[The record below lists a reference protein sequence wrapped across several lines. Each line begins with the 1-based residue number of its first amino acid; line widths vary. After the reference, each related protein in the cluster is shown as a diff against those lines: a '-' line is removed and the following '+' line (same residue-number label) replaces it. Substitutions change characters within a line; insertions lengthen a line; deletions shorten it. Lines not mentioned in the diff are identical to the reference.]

1 MPCGGWR
8 GKGKKGGKNKTGA
21 DGKCQLFLLK
31 QSCSIGKP
39 SQRNLKG
46 PGQEKTELVSISK
59 RFLILSYNLPHCYF
73 KKLIL
78 IEN

>member
-21 DGKCQLFLLK
+21 DGKCQLSLLE
-31 QSCSIGKP
+31 QCSSIGKL
-39 SQRNLKG
+39 SQTNLKG
-46 PGQEKTELVSISK
+46 PGQEKTEVVSVI
-59 RFLILSYNLPHCYF
+59 RCLLILSCYLPHCYF
-73 KKLIL
+73 KNLIL